1 MLFGRAALI
10 CFCLSAAV
18 CNCFVKN
25 IFRVPLSSRSRALK
39 LMEIDQRSTCGVAPE
54 SGRNLDFAKISR
66 RAESF
71 FAEYDADQLE
81 SYVPVTLIPKSSFKS
96 FSASIPGDTHQF
108 LKSIGQSMKEFPG
121 TKMVSL
127 PATANLSSV
136 SMLAFYDDTE
146 GNCEPTHTQFDGL
159 WSSLNNQSYFF
170 EGENRTGNPAG
181 SAKKISWKQRCMTVS
196 YSLKSHR
203 QHAFSLFTQHY

>member
-39 LMEIDQRSTCGVAPE
+39 LMELDQRSTCGVAPE
-54 SGRNLDFAKISR
+54 SGRNLDYAKNSR
-66 RAESF
+66 KAESF
-71 FAEYDADQLE
+71 FAEYDANLHE
-81 SYVPVTLIPKSSFKS
+81 SYVPVTLIPKSSFKN

-108 LKSIGQSMKEFPG
+108 LKSIGQPMKEFPG
-121 TKMVSL
+121 TKTVSL
-127 PATANLSSV
+127 PVSANLSSV
-136 SMLAFYDDTE
+136 SMFAFYDDS
-146 GNCEPTHTQFDGL
+146 GEPTHTQFDGL

-170 EGENRTGNPAG
+170 MEGENRTGNLVG
-181 SAKKISWKQRCMTVS
+181 SARKNRCN
-196 YSLKSHR
+196 KD
-203 QHAFSLFTQHY
+203 A